1 MARKNGDKK
10 YLGNVKVNA
19 SVYDTQENSGRKVG
33 IVKNSPKIGSP
44 TKRLRSIS
52 KKKWIRCDDYFWVYY
67 LLQIKYYFILCEL
80 LIPSQSI

>member
-52 KKKWIRCDDYFWVYY
+52 KKK
-67 LLQIKYYFILCEL
+67 
-80 LIPSQSI
+80 